1 MNEKILNYYRS
12 HQLTIVE
19 VTTDYVNPTNLLADP
34 TQPDNYVE
42 NIPEVTLKLFD
53 ADGNLL
59 AEGDSNDII
68 IALQDLV
75 KNQ

>member
-1 MNEKILNYYRS
+1 MNEQILNYYRK

-19 VTTDYVNPTNLLADP
+19 VTTDYVNPANLLADP

-53 ADGNLL
+53 ADGKLI

-68 IALQDLV
+68 IALQDLI

>member
-1 MNEKILNYYRS
+1 MNEKILNYYRN

-19 VTTDYVNPTNLLADP
+19 VTTDYVNPANLLADP

-53 ADGNLL
+53 ADGKLI

-68 IALQDLV
+68 IALQDLI

>member
-1 MNEKILNYYRS
+1 MNKQILNYYRN

-19 VTTDYVNPTNLLADP
+19 VTTDYVNPANLLADP

>member
-1 MNEKILNYYRS
+1 MNEKILNYYRK

-19 VTTDYVNPTNLLADP
+19 VTTDYVNPANLLTDP

-53 ADGNLL
+53 TDGNLL
-59 AEGDSNDII
+59 AEGDSSDII
-68 IALQDLV
+68 IALQDLA

>member
-1 MNEKILNYYRS
+1 MNEKILNYYRN

-19 VTTDYVNPTNLLADP
+19 VTTDYVNPANLLADP

-42 NIPEVTLKLFD
+42 NIPETTLKLFD
-53 ADGNLL
+53 ADGKLI

-68 IALQDLV
+68 IALQDLI

>member
-1 MNEKILNYYRS
+1 MNEQILNYYRN

-19 VTTDYVNPTNLLADP
+19 VTTDYVNPANLLADP

>member
-1 MNEKILNYYRS
+1 MNEQILNYFRN

-19 VTTDYVNPTNLLADP
+19 VTTDYVNPANLLADP

-42 NIPEVTLKLFD
+42 NIPETTLKLFD

-59 AEGDSNDII
+59 VEGDSNDII